1 MISRMIRWVGAVT
14 HMGMKRN
21 IRGLNGKVEELIDFL
36 STESPHVICI
46 IIELEPIIVGPN

>member
-1 MISRMIRWVGAVT
+1 MIRWVGVVT

-36 STESPHVICI
+36 SNESHVICI